1 LITFDAY
8 SSLLKNCLKLA
19 YNYIYRG
26 RKEERDMKSIRL
38 HRQGGP
44 EELVYEDAPAP
55 TLLPGDAL
63 VRVIA
68 TGITPAELT
77 WTETY
82 SNCDGTPRLPTIP
95 GHEVSGVVERVFDDV
110 SQALIGVEVYGL
122 TSFCRDGCAA
132 EYVAVHADDLAIK
145 PASLGHTETAAVPL
159 SALTA
164 WQAFFDH
171 AHLVRDQRVLI
182 QAAAGGIG
190 TFAVQIARWIG
201 AYTIGVASA
210 KNHDLLLELG
220 ADEVIDYERVKF
232 EEVVSQIDLVLDGVG
247 GETRER
253 SWQVLKPSGMLISL
267 KEPLNKGEAEA
278 HGRSGVFFIV
288 EPNRD
293 ELARISSLIDAAEIR
308 PIISETFPLARARE
322 AFERGVAGHNRGKM
336 VLQVNHEMPKDTALG

>member
-1 LITFDAY
+1 
-8 SSLLKNCLKLA
+8 
-19 YNYIYRG
+19 
-26 RKEERDMKSIRL
+26 MKSIRL
-38 HRQGGP
+38 HRRGGP
-44 EELVYEDAPAP
+44 EELVYEDAPLP
-55 TLLPGDAL
+55 RLLPGDAM
-63 VRVIA
+63 VRVSA

-82 SNCDGTPRLPTIP
+82 SDCEGAPRIPTIP
-95 GHEVSGVVERVFDDV
+95 GHEVSGVVESVADGV

-132 EYVAVHADDLAIK
+132 EYVAVQADGLAPK

-159 SALTA
+159 SALTV

-182 QAAAGGIG
+182 QAAAGGVG

-201 AYTIGVASA
+201 AHVIGVASA
-210 KNHDLLLELG
+210 KNHDFLRDLG

-232 EEVVSQIDLVLDGVG
+232 EEVVSEIDLVLDGVG
-247 GETRER
+247 GDTRER

-267 KEPLNKGEAEA
+267 TEPLKEGEAEA
-278 HGRSGVFFIV
+278 HGRSGLFFIV

-293 ELARISSLIDAAEIR
+293 ELARIASLIDAGQIR

-336 VLQVNHEMPKDTALG
+336 VLQVK